1 MKKRAIIS
9 FSIAGLFILAMIGLM
24 IYDLVSFNADSKLPK
39 YGYVLMRMVE
49 FIPLALIASIFG
61 IYYTKKN
68 LKDIKHEKEE
78 A

>member
-1 MKKRAIIS
+1 
-9 FSIAGLFILAMIGLM
+9 M

-68 LKDIKHEKEE
+68 LKEIKHEKEE
-78 A
+78 